1 MKILLVDDHALFREG
16 LSYVLQQL
24 SEVVEIVEAGNFQ
37 DGLTLAAAE
46 PGLDLALLD
55 LHMPGSEGPKS
66 IGYFHQCYPSI
77 PVVVIS
83 GEEESTNMEKAI
95 NYGAAG
101 FVCKSSNSQVMLGAL
116 RLVLSGGIYVPPEV
130 LFHHAVEVVDKRNT
144 GMHGLTPRQMDVL
157 GHLCGGMSNKTIASA
172 MSLAEGTVKSHV
184 AAIYLALNVRTRLEA
199 VRAAENLGVFGV
211 PHG

>member
-24 SEVVEIVEAGNFQ
+24 SDVVEIVEAGTFQ
-37 DGLTLAAAE
+37 DGLTRAAAE
-46 PGLDLALLD
+46 TGLDLALLD

-66 IGYFHQCYPSI
+66 VGYFHQCFPAI

-83 GEEESTNMEKAI
+83 GEEASANIEKVI

-101 FVCKSSNSQVMLGAL
+101 FICKSASSQVMLGAL
-116 RLVLSGGIYVPPEV
+116 RLVLSGGVYVPPEI
-130 LFHHAVEVVDKRNT
+130 LRHHPVEVADKRN
-144 GMHGLTPRQMDVL
+144 MHGLTPRQLDVL
-157 GHLCGGMSNKTIASA
+157 EHLCGGMSNKTIAAA
-172 MSLAEGTVKSHV
+172 MNLAEGTVKIHV
-184 AAIYLALNVRTRLEA
+184 AAIYHTLNVSSRLEA
-199 VRAAENLGVFGV
+199 VRAAEHLGLFGV